1 MGSQI
6 TEKLSQRGRFD
17 VPGIQMQYPVLYEES
32 MNTVLAQECI
42 RYNKLVDVMELTLP
56 QLDKALQGLVVMSGE
71 LEAMGN
77 SIALGQVPGAWEAKA
92 YPSLKPLGPWTD
104 DLMLRLDFIR
114 DWIRDGIPID
124 TIAFDFIML
133 DTFSADSIT
142 TKPHDGVYIRG
153 LFLEGARWDPEI
165 RSLNDSRPKQLFSPA
180 PIMHL
185 APCKDREEPTG
196 GIYRC
201 PIYKVLSRRGVLS
214 TTGHSTNFVMWIEIP
229 SNREDGINND
239 GKVVQLEWAK
249 GGVAAFCSL
258 KF

>member
-56 QLDKALQGLVVMSGE
+56 QLDKALQGLVVMSGA
-71 LEAMGN
+71 LEG
-77 SIALGQVPGAWEAKA
+77 KA

-104 DLMLRLDFIR
+104 DLMLWLDFIR
-114 DWIRDGIPID
+114 DWIRDGIPITFWISGFYFPQAFLTGSMQNYARSKQFPID

-142 TKPHDGVYIRG
+142 SKPQDGVYIRG

-185 APCKDREEPTG
+185 SPCKDRTEPTG

-214 TTGHSTNFVMWIEIP
+214 
-229 SNREDGINND
+229 
-239 GKVVQLEWAK
+239 
-249 GGVAAFCSL
+249 
-258 KF
+258 

>member
-1 MGSQI
+1 
-6 TEKLSQRGRFD
+6 
-17 VPGIQMQYPVLYEES
+17 
-32 MNTVLAQECI
+32 
-42 RYNKLVDVMELTLP
+42 
-56 QLDKALQGLVVMSGE
+56 MSGE

-114 DWIRDGIPID
+114 DWIRDGIPITFWISGFYFPQAFLTGSMQNYARSKQFPID

-133 DTFSADSIT
+133 DTFSAESIT
-142 TKPHDGVYIRG
+142 TKPQDGVYIRG

-185 APCKDREEPTG
+185 SPCKDREEPTG

-214 TTGHSTNFVMWIEIP
+214 TTGHSAYRGVLASHPQKKDHHASSLVETP
-229 SNREDGINND
+229 RDAH
-239 GKVVQLEWAK
+239 KRPRHAK
-249 GGVAAFCSL
+249 PPQARTSSCGSKFLPTEKMGSTTTARSTSSSGPRAAWRRSAR
-258 KF
+258 